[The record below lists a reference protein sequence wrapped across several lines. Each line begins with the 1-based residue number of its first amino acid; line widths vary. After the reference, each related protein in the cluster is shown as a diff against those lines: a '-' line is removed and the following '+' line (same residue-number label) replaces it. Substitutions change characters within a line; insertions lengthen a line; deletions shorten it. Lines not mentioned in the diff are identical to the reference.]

1 MNQDSFYRL
10 LSTMSITLL
19 PSHLICTYIF
29 LRPLMHNPTVYF
41 LSKVL
46 CRFPLLHAQFSS
58 TWVIINM
65 ETLLPPSKPLFSWL
79 HPLSY
84 VSFLCHFK
92 MTSVKR
98 VSYAASKFFSPILS
112 WIHSSQVYNLI
123 TLLNLLIKVTDDH
136 HALKFNSQFSIPILV
151 NLSIIFLSFTS
162 ESK

>member
-29 LRPLMHNPTVYF
+29 LRPLMHNPNSVYY
-41 LSKVL
+41 LSKVP

-79 HPLSY
+79 HLLSY
-84 VSFLCHFK
+84 VSFLCPFK
-92 MTSVKR
+92 STSAK
-98 VSYAASKFFSPILS
+98 SFLCCLKILFPPFSLGFTPIKCIILS
-112 WIHSSQVYNLI
+112 LYWICLSRSQM
-123 TLLNLLIKVTDDH
+123 TTMLLNLTV
-136 HALKFNSQFSIPILV
+136 NSQSQP
-151 NLSIIFLSFTS
+151 
-162 ESK
+162 